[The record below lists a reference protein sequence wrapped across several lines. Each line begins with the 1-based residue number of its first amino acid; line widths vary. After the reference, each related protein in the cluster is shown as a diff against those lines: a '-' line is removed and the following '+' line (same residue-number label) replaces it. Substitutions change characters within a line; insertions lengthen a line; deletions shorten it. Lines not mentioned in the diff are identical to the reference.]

1 MLLPLESPPPSMP
14 FSVQVTDP
22 IKANEL
28 AKVMTDSRWVDPHW
42 KILFEDGTTADQ
54 VISETAQRLPYNL
67 TRRQGKRHQMA
78 VDQVTGEV
86 VGTARWILP
95 EHLRDPKFKTWP
107 EARVPSPSIEDDEK
121 FRKKF
126 EDATD
131 EEGRIKHLRWD
142 LMEVRNTPLEEI
154 DAKIVHDT
162 GPFLTLDY
170 LSTAPHYQRKGV
182 GSALL
187 QRGLEVADANNLST
201 YVTASPAGLKLYL
214 NHGFEIVETFSL
226 EYPDFGGTEPVVDYF
241 MIRKPKQKS

>member
-1 MLLPLESPPPSMP
+1 MP

-22 IKANEL
+22 TKANEL

-54 VISETAQRLPYNL
+54 VIMETAQRLPYNL

-86 VGTARWILP
+86 VGTARWLLP

-121 FRKKF
+121 FRKDF

-154 DAKIVHDT
+154 DARIVHDN
-162 GPFLTLDY
+162 GPFLSECCAKVCLD
-170 LSTAPHYQRKGV
+170 
-182 GSALL
+182 
-187 QRGLEVADANNLST
+187 
-201 YVTASPAGLKLYL
+201 
-214 NHGFEIVETFSL
+214 
-226 EYPDFGGTEPVVDYF
+226 
-241 MIRKPKQKS
+241 

>member
-1 MLLPLESPPPSMP
+1 MP
-14 FSVQVTDP
+14 FSIQVTDP
-22 IKANEL
+22 TKANEL

-67 TRRQGKRHQMA
+67 TSRQDKRHQMA
-78 VDQVTGEV
+78 VDHVTGEV

-95 EHLRDPKFKTWP
+95 EHLRDPKLKTWP

-121 FRKKF
+121 FRKDF

-154 DAKIVHDT
+154 DARIVHSH

-170 LSTAPHYQRKGV
+170 LST
-182 GSALL
+182 
-187 QRGLEVADANNLST
+187 
-201 YVTASPAGLKLYL
+201 
-214 NHGFEIVETFSL
+214 
-226 EYPDFGGTEPVVDYF
+226 GT
-241 MIRKPKQKS
+241 